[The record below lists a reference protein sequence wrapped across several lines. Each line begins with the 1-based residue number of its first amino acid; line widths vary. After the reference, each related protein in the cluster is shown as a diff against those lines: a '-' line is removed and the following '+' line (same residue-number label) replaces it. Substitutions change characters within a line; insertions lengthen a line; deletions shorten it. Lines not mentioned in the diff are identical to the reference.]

1 MAKKID
7 IIDLL
12 PDDAVTE
19 VAKLGYKFLKDLGY
33 DIPGEDIPP
42 RKEQKLIKE
51 EMKRRNEYLRYKGS
65 IDRENKKILV
75 WYVLYREGKKIA
87 KSQGIT
93 FVLRE
98 GE

>member
-12 PDDAVTE
+12 PDDAVVEAT
-19 VAKLGYKFLKDLGY
+19 KLGYKFLKELGY
-33 DIPGEDIPP
+33 NVPNEDMLSW
-42 RKEQKLIKE
+42 KEQKQIKE
-51 EMKRRNEYLRYKGS
+51 EMKRKNEYLRYKGS
-65 IDRENKKILV
+65 IDHESKKILV

-87 KSQGIT
+87 QSQGIT
-93 FVLRE
+93 FILRE

>member
-12 PDDAVTE
+12 PDDAAVE
-19 VAKLGYKFLKDLGY
+19 ASKLGYKFLKDLGY
-33 DIPGEDIPP
+33 NVSGEDMPTQN
-42 RKEQKLIKE
+42 EQKRLKE

-65 IDRENKKILV
+65 IDHENKKILV

-87 KSQGIT
+87 QSQGIT
-93 FVLRE
+93 FILRE